1 MEAMN
6 EINGQEVILDVKAL
20 RTHFYTNEGVVKA
33 VDGLSYHVHKGECVG
48 LVGES
53 GCGKS
58 VSAMSV
64 LRLIPYPPGIIEGG
78 EIVFKGED
86 LLQVTEDRI
95 RDIRGDRIA
104 MVFQEPST
112 SLNPVLTVRRQLSE
126 ALELHRGMNKR
137 TALEESIKL
146 LDLVGIPD
154 ARQRVMDYPHQ
165 FSGGMQQ
172 RIMIAMALSCSPELI
187 IADEPTTALDV
198 TVQAQILELIAEL
211 REEMGMAVLI
221 ITHNLGVVARYVDRV
236 NVMYAGSLV
245 ETGPTDVIYSDP
257 KHPYTIALLASV
269 PRLDEPKAEELAVIE
284 GMPPNLANLPIG
296 CPFAERCSYVM
307 DQCRE
312 VKPELEQVGK
322 DHYRAC
328 FYEAAKL
335 SR

>member
-1 MEAMN
+1 MEAIN
-6 EINGQEVILDVKAL
+6 EVNGKEVILDVKGL
-20 RTHFYTNEGVVKA
+20 QTHFYTNEGVVKA

-126 ALELHRGMNKR
+126 ALELHRGMNKQE
-137 TALEESIKL
+137 ALEESIKL

-198 TVQAQILELIAEL
+198 TVQAQILELIAGL
-211 REEMGMAVLI
+211 REELGTAVLI

-245 ETGPTDVIYSDP
+245 ETGPTEVIYSDP
-257 KHPYTIALLASV
+257 KHPYTIGLLASV
-269 PRLDEPKAEELAVIE
+269 PRLDEPKAEELAVID
-284 GMPPNLANLPIG
+284 GMPPNLANLPVG

-307 DQCRE
+307 DRCLEENPQ
-312 VKPELEQVGK
+312 LEQVGK

-328 FYEAAKL
+328 FYEAALL